1 MLKKDLQ
8 NSFRPYYINECE
20 DIKFAFKQIA
30 SQLNCNLD
38 ALDFELRGITTY
50 VKKTYDYSPQS
61 LKESEANTFFNH
73 YNNLLEP
80 NLLISQRYSI
90 LVFKKEKKETRFHMI
105 TDKFFSKAF
114 ITFREGFVFNAQEFE
129 NLYLQIKKFKAW
141 NRILFIKEEEEK
153 QALKDFLSILKY
165 PLKKE
170 VNYLLSQSFGY
181 IPPNESS
188 LEFKKE
194 VTQSF
199 QTLIADEIICIFHKA
214 TKGKPGRNIRGEYIV
229 PENPKT
235 LDQPCTLKF
244 DPNSIK
250 LKETP
255 LEIRYLAAIG
265 GILKYE
271 DDYLYIENSLETK
284 EVNLKTTGSLIGK
297 IESGTEINITETDSL
312 KEALGQGMKVQA
324 SKINIQGN
332 VGANAQINAN
342 EVFIGG
348 FTHQDSKIYAT
359 TATIKNHKG
368 YLQAKNV
375 KIKTLE
381 TGIIEAQRVEVEQMY
396 GGKIYAEEII
406 IQTLHSNA
414 FLYATK
420 KIEVSLM
427 QKGENRFYIAA
438 NYSLENK
445 ALYQKLLDQKDSSI
459 KEAILLTKELK
470 VESLELQKI
479 KNTANEMRKIL
490 IHYKNT
496 NTNPPSYLLAKFQEY
511 HARVIALKEKKAK
524 INTLSELS
532 KQAYNALNKLD
543 LATKEGTIV
552 VQSGW
557 VGYNEIHYV
566 FYSPKNE
573 FMLIPK
579 AGEPSRVIFK
589 NDKIHLVL

>member
-1 MLKKDLQ
+1 
-8 NSFRPYYINECE
+8 
-20 DIKFAFKQIA
+20 
-30 SQLNCNLD
+30 
-38 ALDFELRGITTY
+38 
-50 VKKTYDYSPQS
+50 
-61 LKESEANTFFNH
+61 
-73 YNNLLEP
+73 
-80 NLLISQRYSI
+80 
-90 LVFKKEKKETRFHMI
+90 
-105 TDKFFSKAF
+105 
-114 ITFREGFVFNAQEFE
+114 
-129 NLYLQIKKFKAW
+129 
-141 NRILFIKEEEEK
+141 
-153 QALKDFLSILKY
+153 
-165 PLKKE
+165 
-170 VNYLLSQSFGY
+170 
-181 IPPNESS
+181 
-188 LEFKKE
+188 
-194 VTQSF
+194 
-199 QTLIADEIICIFHKA
+199 
-214 TKGKPGRNIRGEYIV
+214 
-229 PENPKT
+229 
-235 LDQPCTLKF
+235 
-244 DPNSIK
+244 
-250 LKETP
+250 
-255 LEIRYLAAIG
+255 
-265 GILKYE
+265 
-271 DDYLYIENSLETK
+271 
-284 EVNLKTTGSLIGK
+284 
-297 IESGTEINITETDSL
+297 
-312 KEALGQGMKVQA
+312 
-324 SKINIQGN
+324 
-332 VGANAQINAN
+332 
-342 EVFIGG
+342 
-348 FTHQDSKIYAT
+348 
-359 TATIKNHKG
+359 
-368 YLQAKNV
+368 
-375 KIKTLE
+375 
-381 TGIIEAQRVEVEQMY
+381 MY

-579 AGEPSRVIFK
+579 AGEPSRVIVK

>member
-1 MLKKDLQ
+1 
-8 NSFRPYYINECE
+8 
-20 DIKFAFKQIA
+20 
-30 SQLNCNLD
+30 
-38 ALDFELRGITTY
+38 
-50 VKKTYDYSPQS
+50 
-61 LKESEANTFFNH
+61 
-73 YNNLLEP
+73 
-80 NLLISQRYSI
+80 
-90 LVFKKEKKETRFHMI
+90 MI

-194 VTQSF
+194 VTQNF

-250 LKETP
+250 LTETP

-368 YLQAKNV
+368 YLQAKTA

-579 AGEPSRVIFK
+579 AGEPSRAIFK